1 MTTPLDIISNTPLF
15 NGLPPPQLAEMQ
27 EMAVLKTYNKHQ
39 IIFSEGDTGDGFYI
53 AVSGKVKISKVSPDG
68 KEQILHIFGP
78 GEPFGEVPVFSGSPF
93 PATAMALQNSRL
105 LFFARREFIARIT
118 RNPDLAL
125 NMLAVLARRLRS
137 FVHQIENLSL
147 KEVPARLS
155 SYLLL
160 LAREQQTPNAV
171 QLDISKG
178 HLASLLGT
186 VPETL
191 SRILARMSSAGLI
204 EVDGSHIHL
213 LNHDELTALAEQ
225 QTRLAN

>member
-1 MTTPLDIISNTPLF
+1 MTTLLDIISITPLF

-53 AVSGKVKISKVSPDG
+53 VASGKVKISKIAPDG
-68 KEQILHIFGP
+68 KEQILHIFGS

-93 PATAMALQNSRL
+93 PATAEALQDSRL
-105 LFFARREFIARIT
+105 LFFARREFMARIT

-160 LAREQQTPNAV
+160 LAREQQTPHAV

-204 EVDGSHIHL
+204 EVDGSHIRL

-225 QTRLAN
+225 QTRLGN